1 MGKLNY
7 LCLAKQIGGIIIY
20 KKQEQK
26 LIWLAFIVASIMGL
40 SIIGRL
46 FSG

>member
-1 MGKLNY
+1 MGILNY
-7 LCLAKQIGGIIIY
+7 LCLAKQIGGVFIY
-20 KKQEQK
+20 KKQERN
-26 LIWLAFIVASIMGL
+26 LIWLAFIVASIIGL

>member
-1 MGKLNY
+1 MLNY
-7 LCLAKQIGGIIIY
+7 FRLAKKEGFFIY
-20 KKQEQK
+20 KKQERK

>member
-1 MGKLNY
+1 MGRIY
-7 LCLAKQIGGIIIY
+7 RTAGGIVIY
-20 KKQEQK
+20 KKHERN